1 MGAVVA
7 VVDVAV
13 VWLLFGFV
21 CCVDASGCIEHC
33 WDFLSW
39 WIVVGGHADSS
50 IPPKPKKTTH

>member
-21 CCVDASGCIEHC
+21 CCVDASNT
-33 WDFLSW
+33 
-39 WIVVGGHADSS
+39 VG
-50 IPPKPKKTTH
+50 IF